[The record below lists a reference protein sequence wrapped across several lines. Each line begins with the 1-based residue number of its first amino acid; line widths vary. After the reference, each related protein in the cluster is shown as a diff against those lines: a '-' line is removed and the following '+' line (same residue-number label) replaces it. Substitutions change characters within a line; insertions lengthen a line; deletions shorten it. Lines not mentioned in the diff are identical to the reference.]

1 MLVRLHTFIRS
12 VLRKNRSAFVPPA
25 LITEAINQA
34 SYDLWRELIQDF
46 RTTGKQSDL
55 LSAFKASSSPSVG
68 GGVFTVAGKSES
80 VVAGISIIDSG
91 NEYPTRL
98 LTSDADWV
106 LRKKLPVEDVS
117 ESLIKRFSITVNSSN
132 PTLDLPQDFMA
143 HKGAIY
149 TSANRKGKIV
159 PSDEFLEQKHP
170 VDQTKIDFQN
180 VNEDLIKREDIT
192 ITEGPPSIGSLPAD
206 YLANTGVFYTS
217 ENREGKILSP
227 QDFLNKKNRIVE
239 LNGLEEAHTVRATL
253 GAPISA
259 DNNTIALPDDYLTH
273 TKVIY
278 TPITKKEGKILTS
291 EQFLNKNLRRE
302 EVEEREE
309 DFLISTTVDTGGG
322 SKQLLPTDY
331 LYNKG
336 VVYSITGNEGKILSP
351 QNFKNKAFRRDEIEE
366 REEDFILS
374 TTLSSAS
381 GAKPSLPVDYL
392 YNKGVFYSSGN
403 KEGIILTPENFR
415 NKNIRRA
422 EIEKREEDFLDRID
436 ITYGTSAINLPEDYL
451 YHKKVF
457 YTAAGAEG
465 VILSSTE
472 FSDRKNSV
480 IFPPDADN
488 PIATIY
494 DNKLEILPA
503 STNYVF
509 PYICY
514 FNENNPI
521 ATIVNDTIEIL
532 PSAADYVLPYVS
544 YYNTDN
550 PIATI
555 VNDTI
560 EILPSA
566 DGYVLPYVSYY
577 NAENP
582 IATIHDDKITI
593 LPAATGYVF
602 PYLSLYNA
610 DNPIG
615 RINNNVLEVLPEGT
629 SRVYTLPY
637 IAKYTVENPIAT
649 IFDNKISVLPL
660 STNNN
665 PISYVLP
672 YVAHATERL
681 GYSRAFK
688 DGTSLKFEID
698 PTPSNAKVYFINPP
712 STAAGNPGYAN
723 GVVTITATSDL
734 NWDEAAFSSIA
745 SRALLYIGSSIND
758 DDATKIE
765 SQVNRNESDIV
776 PRRGR
781 SNQRN

>member
-80 VVAGISIIDSG
+80 VVAGISILDSSS

-98 LTSDADWV
+98 LTSDSDWV

-117 ESLIKRFSITVNSSN
+117 ESLVKRFSITVNSSN

-159 PSDEFLEQKHP
+159 PSEEFLEQKHP
-170 VDQTKIDFQN
+170 VDQKQIDFQN
-180 VNEDLIKREDIT
+180 INEDLIKS
-192 ITEGPPSIGSLPAD
+192 EGISCSGTPSVGDLPSD
-206 YLANTGVFYTS
+206 YLSNTGVFYNA
-217 ENREGKILSP
+217 EKREGKILSP
-227 QDFLNKKNRIVE
+227 QDFLNKKNRVTDII
-239 LNGLEEAHTVRATL
+239 GLEDTYTVQATINAAS
-253 GAPISA
+253 GTA
-259 DNNTIALPDDYLTH
+259 DLPDNYAANTGSFYSS
-273 TKVIY
+273 TGI
-278 TPITKKEGKILTS
+278 EGKILKPN
-291 EQFLNKNLRRE
+291 QFRNKEFRRI

-309 DFLISTTVDTGGG
+309 DFLISTTLSSDSGAKP
-322 SKQLLPTDY
+322 SLPVDY

-436 ITYGTSAINLPEDYL
+436 INYGTSAINLPEDYL

-532 PSAADYVLPYVS
+532 PSAAGYVLPYVS
-544 YYNTDN
+544 YYNADN

-566 DGYVLPYVSYY
+566 AGYVLPYVSYY
-577 NAENP
+577 NTNNP
-582 IATIHDDKITI
+582 IATIYDDKIEV
-593 LPAATGYVF
+593 LPAADGYKL
-602 PYLSLYNA
+602 PYLALYSI

-615 RINNNVLEVLPEGT
+615 TINNNQLEVLPNGT
-629 SRVYTLPY
+629 FNYTLPY
-637 IAKYTVENPIAT
+637 IAKYTAENPIAT

-660 STNNN
+660 STTLD

-688 DGTSLKFEID
+688 SGTSLKFEID
-698 PTPSNAKVYFINPP
+698 PTPSNAKVYYIDPP
-712 STAAGNPGYAN
+712 STAAGNPGYTD
-723 GVVTITATSDL
+723 GVVAITATTDL
-734 NWDEAAFSSIA
+734 DWDEAAFSSIA

-758 DDATKIE
+758 NDATKIE

>member
-55 LSAFKASSSPSVG
+55 LSAFKASSSPIQDVDG
-68 GGVFTVAGKSES
+68 TAFTVAGKSES
-80 VVAGISIIDSG
+80 VVAGISILDSSS

-98 LTSDADWV
+98 LTSDSDWV

-117 ESLIKRFSITVNSSN
+117 ESLVKRVTVNTTVN
-132 PTLDLPQDFMA
+132 DPNVALPQDFMA

-159 PSDEFLEQKHP
+159 PSEEFLEQKHP
-170 VDQTKIDFQN
+170 VDQKQIDFQN
-180 VNEDLIKREDIT
+180 INEDLIKSASISCSGT
-192 ITEGPPSIGSLPAD
+192 PSVGTLPED
-206 YLANTGVFYTS
+206 YLSNTGVFYNA
-217 ENREGKILSP
+217 EKREGKILSP
-227 QDFLNKKNRIVE
+227 QDFLNKKNRVTDIV
-239 LNGLEEAHTVRATL
+239 GLEDTYTVQATINA
-253 GAPISA
+253 GSGT
-259 DNNTIALPDDYLTH
+259 DDLPDNYAANTGSFYSS
-273 TKVIY
+273 TGI
-278 TPITKKEGKILTS
+278 EGKILKPN
-291 EQFLNKNLRRE
+291 QFRNKEFRRI

-309 DFLISTTVDTGGG
+309 DFIKTTTFTSTGAPVD
-322 SKQLLPTDY
+322 LPTDY

-336 VVYSITGNEGKILSP
+336 VFY
-351 QNFKNKAFRRDEIEE
+351 
-366 REEDFILS
+366 S
-374 TTLSSAS
+374 TT
-381 GAKPSLPVDYL
+381 
-392 YNKGVFYSSGN
+392 N

-415 NKNIRRA
+415 KKNIRRA
-422 EIEKREEDFLDRID
+422 EIEKREEDFLDRIT
-436 ITYGTSAINLPEDYL
+436 INYATSIVDLPEDYL
-451 YHKKVF
+451 YNKKVF

-494 DNKLEILPA
+494 DNKLEILPQN
-503 STNYVF
+503 TTYVF

-521 ATIVNDTIEIL
+521 ATVSGDQITIL
-532 PSAADYVLPYVS
+532 PAAANYSLPYVS
-544 YYNTDN
+544 YYNVDN

-555 VNDTI
+555 YDDKI
-560 EILPSA
+560 EVLPAA
-566 DGYVLPYVSYY
+566 DGYKLPYL
-577 NAENP
+577 A
-582 IATIHDDKITI
+582 
-593 LPAATGYVF
+593 
-602 PYLSLYNA
+602 LYSI

-615 RINNNVLEVLPEGT
+615 TINNNKLEVLPNGT
-629 SRVYTLPY
+629 FTYTLPY
-637 IAKYTVENPIAT
+637 IAKYTAENPIAT
-649 IFDNKISVLPL
+649 IFDNKITVLPL
-660 STNNN
+660 ATG
-665 PISYVLP
+665 YVLP

-688 DGTSLKFEID
+688 SGTSLKFEID
-698 PTPSNAKVYFINPP
+698 PTPSNAKVYYIDPP
-712 STAAGNPGYAN
+712 TTAVGNPGYSA
-723 GVVTITATSDL
+723 GVVTITATTDL
-734 NWDEAAFSSIA
+734 NWDEAAFSSIS

-758 DDATKIE
+758 NDATKIE

>member
-55 LSAFKASSSPSVG
+55 LSAFKASSSPAKDQDG
-68 GGVFTVAGKSES
+68 TAFTVAGKSES

-98 LTSDADWV
+98 LTSDSDWV

-159 PSDEFLEQKHP
+159 PSEEFLEQKHP
-170 VDQTKIDFQN
+170 VDQKQIDFQN
-180 VNEDLIKREDIT
+180 INEDLIKSASISCSGT
-192 ITEGPPSIGSLPAD
+192 PSVGTLPED
-206 YLANTGVFYTS
+206 YLSNTGVFYNA
-217 ENREGKILSP
+217 EKREGKILSP
-227 QDFLNKKNRIVE
+227 QDFLNKKNRVTDIV
-239 LNGLEEAHTVRATL
+239 GLEDTYTVQATINA
-253 GAPISA
+253 GSGT
-259 DNNTIALPDDYLTH
+259 DDLPDNYAANTGSFYSS
-273 TKVIY
+273 TGI
-278 TPITKKEGKILTS
+278 EGKILKPN
-291 EQFLNKNLRRE
+291 QFRNKEFRRI

-309 DFLISTTVDTGGG
+309 DFIKTTTFTSTGDPVD
-322 SKQLLPTDY
+322 LPTDY

-336 VVYSITGNEGKILSP
+336 VFY
-351 QNFKNKAFRRDEIEE
+351 
-366 REEDFILS
+366 S
-374 TTLSSAS
+374 TT
-381 GAKPSLPVDYL
+381 
-392 YNKGVFYSSGN
+392 N

-415 NKNIRRA
+415 KKNIRRA

-436 ITYGTSAINLPEDYL
+436 ITYGTSAVSLPEDYL

-494 DNKLEILPA
+494 DNKLEILPQN
-503 STNYVF
+503 TTYVF

-521 ATIVNDTIEIL
+521 ATVSGDQITIL
-532 PSAADYVLPYVS
+532 PAAANYSLPYVS
-544 YYNTDN
+544 YYNVDN

-555 VNDTI
+555 
-560 EILPSA
+560 
-566 DGYVLPYVSYY
+566 Y
-577 NAENP
+577 
-582 IATIHDDKITI
+582 DDKIEV
-593 LPAATGYVF
+593 LPASDGYKL
-602 PYLSLYNA
+602 PYLALYSI

-615 RINNNVLEVLPEGT
+615 TINNNQLEVLPNGT
-629 SRVYTLPY
+629 FNYTLPY
-637 IAKYTVENPIAT
+637 IAKYTAENPIAT

-660 STNNN
+660 STNDN
-665 PISYVLP
+665 PISYILP

-681 GYSRAFK
+681 GYSRSFK
-688 DGTSLKFEID
+688 SGTSLKFEID
-698 PTPSNAKVYFINPP
+698 PTPSNAKVYYIDPP
-712 STAAGNPGYAN
+712 STAAGNPGYTD
-723 GVVTITATSDL
+723 GVVAITATTDL
-734 NWDEAAFSSIA
+734 DWDEAAFSSIA
-745 SRALLYIGSSIND
+745 SRALLYIGSSVND